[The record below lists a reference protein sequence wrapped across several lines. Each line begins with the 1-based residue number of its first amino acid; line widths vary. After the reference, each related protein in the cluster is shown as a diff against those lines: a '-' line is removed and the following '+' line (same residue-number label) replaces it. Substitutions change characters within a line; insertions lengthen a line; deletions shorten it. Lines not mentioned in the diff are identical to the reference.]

1 MKYTYKWPG
10 APTIQPSLH
19 PLRAEPVIS
28 FLKNAF
34 GATELGR
41 HATPDGV
48 IRHATVKVGDALME
62 MGESHGPFQPMA
74 SSFMLYV
81 PDVDATYQRALAAG
95 ATSMSEPANQSY
107 GDRTGAVSDA
117 FGNQWYIAT
126 PVRG

>member
-1 MKYTYKWPG
+1 M
-10 APTIQPSLH
+10 ARVLTIQPSLH

-48 IRHATVKVGDALME
+48 IRHATVKVGNALME

-81 PDVDATYQRALAAG
+81 PDDG
-95 ATSMSEPANQSY
+95 PQS
-107 GDRTGAVSDA
+107 GRWGQA
-117 FGNQWYIAT
+117 
-126 PVRG
+126 RLR

>member
-1 MKYTYKWPG
+1 MAR

-19 PLRAEPVIS
+19 PLRAEPVIN

-48 IRHATVKVGDALME
+48 IRHATVKVGDALVE
-62 MGESHGPFQPMA
+62 MGEAQGPFQPMP

-81 PDVDATYQRALAAG
+81 PDVDATYGGRWRQ
-95 ATSMSEPANQSY
+95 
-107 GDRTGAVSDA
+107 
-117 FGNQWYIAT
+117 
-126 PVRG
+126 VRLR